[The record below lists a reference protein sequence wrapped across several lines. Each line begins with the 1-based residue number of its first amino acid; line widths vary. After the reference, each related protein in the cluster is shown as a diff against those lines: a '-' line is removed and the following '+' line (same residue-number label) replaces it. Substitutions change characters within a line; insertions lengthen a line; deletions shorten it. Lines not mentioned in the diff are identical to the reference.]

1 MMPLL
6 LRARSKRRRQ
16 PRRSSVVLKPEDF
29 DDVRYRVEAVRVQDQ
44 ELHDDDDDAS
54 RSELLATAFVLGVA
68 LLAMGGLVAMGFLAA
83 DALTLTHEAARS
95 LLPLLLVPG
104 SWLLVLHLWEHWASW
119 PSPAVATG

>member
-1 MMPLL
+1 MPLL

-83 DALTLTHEAARS
+83 DTLTHEAARS